1 MMSYILNM
9 MALAIFVTF
18 VATFVGI
25 GLKLA
30 ELILG

>member
-1 MMSYILNM
+1 MSYILNM

-30 ELILG
+30 EIILG